1 MKICKKC
8 GMNVESGAKFC
19 PACGKAFDNE
29 NRRAGCRFDNVDI
42 QKNKVM
48 AVLAYLGFLVLIPI
62 FAAKDSRFA
71 RYHAKQGLI
80 LLITEVIFYMAY
92 GMLRFAVLSISWH
105 LYFLVKIAGM
115 IGYLFPVLAVT
126 GIVNAVRGKAR
137 KLPVIGNVL

>member
-8 GMNVESGAKFC
+8 GMNVENEAKFC
-19 PACGKAFDNE
+19 PACGKSFGNE
-29 NRRAGCRFDNVDI
+29 NRRAGCRFDSADI

-48 AVLAYLGFLVLIPI
+48 AALAYLGFLVLIPI
-62 FAAKDSRFA
+62 FAAKESRFA

-80 LLITEVIFYMAY
+80 LLITEVIFYIAY

-115 IGYLFPVLAVT
+115 IGYLFPVLAVI
-126 GIVNAVRGKAR
+126 GIVNAVSGKAR